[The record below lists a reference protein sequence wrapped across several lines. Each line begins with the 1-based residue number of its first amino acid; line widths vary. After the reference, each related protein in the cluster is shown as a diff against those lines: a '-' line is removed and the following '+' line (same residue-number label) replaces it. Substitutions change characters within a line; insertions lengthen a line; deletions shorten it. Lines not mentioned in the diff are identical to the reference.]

1 MATPIEILILAE
13 MNTIGDAM
21 YRAKQLSSG
30 TYSTEILSAPIAKGG
45 WGHPYGT
52 QGKIGR
58 KTPPPY
64 PNQFWNGLPAKI
76 NKQTGTFYAKWNFS
90 APIVYGNIMICS
102 IFNTAPQAD
111 ELATGNEVQMKRP
124 LPALVGYMIEKK
136 RLRNIVEAIVTSG
149 DLGIQVRF

>member
-30 TYSTEILSAPIAKGG
+30 TYSTEILSKPIWFGG
-45 WGHPYGT
+45 WGHPYGIKP
-52 QGKIGR
+52 GYR

-64 PNQFWNGLPAKI
+64 PNQTWEGLPAKI
-76 NKQTGTFYAKWNFS
+76 NKQTGTFYSRWNFS

-124 LPALVGYMIEKK
+124 LPDLVGYMIEKK